1 MFYQYKVSWEN
12 YNHVRKELMK
22 FKKIWIHKHLFQSM
36 MVLDNPIRVENVDK
50 AEEEEE
56 EVNFKKKVVVAST
69 GQPVNHMKVDWLH

>member
-1 MFYQYKVSWEN
+1 
-12 YNHVRKELMK
+12 
-22 FKKIWIHKHLFQSM
+22 M